1 MPGTGKTTVARDLLS
16 LVPELAYVRIDS
28 IEQALRDSGEMGAR
42 GVQTSGYLV
51 GCALARDLLD
61 SGTSVL
67 AECVN
72 PLELSRNW
80 RRDIAASTNTR
91 LVEVELYCSDLSEH
105 RYRVE
110 NRSVD
115 IDGLVLPAWQDVQ
128 EREYEDWSEADLRI
142 DTSALT
148 ASAAA
153 KLIADA
159 ATSRSRDQ

>member
-1 MPGTGKTTVARDLLS
+1 MRS

-28 IEQALRDSGEMGAR
+28 IEQALRDSGKMGAR
-42 GVQTSGYLV
+42 GVQASGYLV

-91 LVEVELYCSDLSEH
+91 LVEVEL
-105 RYRVE
+105 
-110 NRSVD
+110 
-115 IDGLVLPAWQDVQ
+115 
-128 EREYEDWSEADLRI
+128 
-142 DTSALT
+142 
-148 ASAAA
+148 
-153 KLIADA
+153 
-159 ATSRSRDQ
+159 